1 MNDWSLILLLV
12 IAIAV
17 FGGLAKGGQRRKFK
31 YNPNET
37 WPFEKK
43 KLMTAPEQL
52 FYSRLIESLPELCVF
67 SQVQLSQLVS
77 VKKGHDFKQWF
88 NRISRM
94 SADFV
99 VTDKAME
106 IIAVIELDDRSHN
119 KPERIEADKKKDKA
133 LTSAGIK
140 VIRWKVSP
148 MPTVAQIKEAFNVS
162 EKIAPPIQINRER
175 KKEAPTIEQLR
186 KANLDAGKP
195 ANSGLKW
202 SLIESEE
209 LIALYA
215 EKKSIK
221 ELAAQ
226 FERSELAIMA
236 QLEKLSPTKK
246 PEEDIPAIV
255 KILN

>member
-1 MNDWSLILLLV
+1 MNDFFYIVLFV
-12 IAIAV
+12 AAIAV
-17 FGGLAKGGQRRKFK
+17 LSALAKKGRRRNFK

-43 KLMTAPEQL
+43 KLMTTPEHVL
-52 FYSRLIESLPELCVF
+52 YFRLIESLPELCIF
-67 SQVQLSQLVS
+67 SQVQLSQLVT

-106 IIAVIELDDRSHN
+106 IIAVIELDDRTHN
-119 KPERIEADKKKDKA
+119 KPDRIEADKKKDKA

-162 EKIAPPIQINRER
+162 EKIAPPIEINRER
-175 KKEAPTIEQLR
+175 KKEVPTIEQLR
-186 KANLDAGKP
+186 KVNIDAGKP

-202 SLIESEE
+202 SLIESEQ

-221 ELAAQ
+221 ELAAK
-226 FERSELAIMA
+226 FERTDLAIMA
-236 QLEKLSPTKK
+236 QLEKLSPLEKEKSITG
-246 PEEDIPAIV
+246 
-255 KILN
+255 

>member
-1 MNDWSLILLLV
+1 
-12 IAIAV
+12 
-17 FGGLAKGGQRRKFK
+17 
-31 YNPNET
+31 
-37 WPFEKK
+37 
-43 KLMTAPEQL
+43 
-52 FYSRLIESLPELCVF
+52 
-67 SQVQLSQLVS
+67 
-77 VKKGHDFKQWF
+77 
-88 NRISRM
+88 M

-99 VTDKAME
+99 VTDKVME
-106 IIAVIELDDRSHN
+106 IIAVIELDDRTHN
-119 KPERIEADKKKDKA
+119 KLDRIEADKKKDKA

-148 MPTVAQIKEAFNVS
+148 MPTVAQIKEAFNLS
-162 EKIAPPIQINRER
+162 EKIAPPIEINKARR
-175 KKEAPTIEQLR
+175 KEPPTIEQLR

-221 ELAAQ
+221 ELSAQ

-236 QLEKLSPTKK
+236 QLEKLSPQEKGKSITT
-246 PEEDIPAIV
+246 
-255 KILN
+255 

>member
-1 MNDWSLILLLV
+1 MYEITGLLLLLV
-12 IAIAV
+12 LIATV
-17 FGGLAKGGQRRKFK
+17 GGILKSNRRRIFK
-31 YNPNET
+31 YSPKEE

-52 FYSRLIESLPELCVF
+52 LYSRLIESLPNLCIF

-106 IIAVIELDDRSHN
+106 IIAVIELDDRTHN
-119 KPERIEADKKKDKA
+119 KPDRIEADKKKDKA

-148 MPTVAQIKEAFNVS
+148 MPTVAQIKEAFSLN

-186 KANLDAGKP
+186 KANVDAGKP

-236 QLEKLSPTKK
+236 QLEKLSPIKK
-246 PEEDIPAIV
+246 EELAKTSD
-255 KILN
+255 

>member
-1 MNDWSLILLLV
+1 MSDWSLVLLLSV
-12 IAIAV
+12 VIAV
-17 FGGLAKGGQRRKFK
+17 FGWIANTGRKKKFK
-31 YNPNET
+31 YDPSQE

-52 FYSRLIESLPELCVF
+52 LYSRLIESLPELCIF

-106 IIAVIELDDRSHN
+106 IIAVIELDDRTHN
-119 KPERIEADKKKDKA
+119 KPDRIEADKKKDKA

-162 EKIAPPIQINRER
+162 EKIAPPIEINRAR

-186 KANLDAGKP
+186 QTNIDAGKP

-221 ELAAQ
+221 ELAIQ

-236 QLEKLSPTKK
+236 QLEKLNPTKRENFVNATLEK
-246 PEEDIPAIV
+246 
-255 KILN
+255 L

>member
-1 MNDWSLILLLV
+1 MSDSIYFLLFLIFL
-12 IAIAV
+12 AII
-17 FGGLAKGGQRRKFK
+17 GGFTKASGARRFK
-31 YNPNET
+31 YNPNQE

-43 KLMTAPEQL
+43 KLMTTPEHVL
-52 FYSRLIESLPELCVF
+52 YFRLIESLPELYIF
-67 SQVQLSQLVS
+67 SQVQLSQLVT

-106 IIAVIELDDRSHN
+106 IVAVIELDDRTHN
-119 KPERIEADKKKDKA
+119 KPDRIEADKKKDKA

-140 VIRWKVSP
+140 VIRWKVSS
-148 MPTVAQIKEAFNVS
+148 MPTVAQIKEAFNLS
-162 EKIAPPIQINRER
+162 EKIAPPVEINRAR

-186 KANLDAGKP
+186 KANIDAGKP
-195 ANSGLKW
+195 ANSGCKW

-215 EKKSIK
+215 EKKSVK

-246 PEEDIPAIV
+246 EDVA
-255 KILN
+255 KSEAMNY